1 MGGGHR
7 RLWVV
12 GTGGRGQRDPSLPS
26 PSLPLLTLLLGLRG
40 FGAPG
45 QVGSCSKWGRW
56 GASMQPWRP
65 GSEKQL
71 PHPSLTSQ
79 FPSCSYSHLQELVQ
93 EEGKPIGQHLL
104 CHRLCPGEAEGMRGS
119 PSWRAPKRVPGFLGG
134 LSPKRTQG
142 WEPGHCVLSRLHP
155 SSKTR
160 DLGQRLLPC
169 EPQFP
174 GKMEWHSGSTGAGAK
189 DTIFQ
194 PSSGLRGINTV
205 SLSL

>member
-1 MGGGHR
+1 MDGGHGWTWAVSTGGR
-7 RLWVV
+7 GPSLPPPSLPRPCSPV

-40 FGAPG
+40 LGAPG

-160 DLGQRLLPC
+160 DLGPEAFAL
-169 EPQFP
+169 
-174 GKMEWHSGSTGAGAK
+174 
-189 DTIFQ
+189 
-194 PSSGLRGINTV
+194 
-205 SLSL
+205 

>member
-1 MGGGHR
+1 MGGAPACLPPPSPDPALLRAQAAMGGGHR
-7 RLWVV
+7 WAWAAGPQPAFPLPPSSDPAPRPAWFW
-12 GTGGRGQRDPSLPS
+12 GTWTGRFLLQMGGW
-26 PSLPLLTLLLGLRG
+26 
-40 FGAPG
+40 GAP
-45 QVGSCSKWGRW
+45 
-56 GASMQPWRP
+56 MQPWRP
-65 GSEKQL
+65 GSEGQL

-79 FPSCSYSHLQELVQ
+79 SPPRSHSHLQELVQ

-160 DLGQRLLPC
+160 DLGP
-169 EPQFP
+169 EAF
-174 GKMEWHSGSTGAGAK
+174 A
-189 DTIFQ
+189 F
-194 PSSGLRGINTV
+194 
-205 SLSL
+205 